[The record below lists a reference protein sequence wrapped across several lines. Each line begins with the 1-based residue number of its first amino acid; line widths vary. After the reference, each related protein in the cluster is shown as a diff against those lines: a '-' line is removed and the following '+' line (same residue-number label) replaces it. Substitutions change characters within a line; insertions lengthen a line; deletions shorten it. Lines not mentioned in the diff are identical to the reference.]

1 MSLMNCALHVVTDRS
16 KVSDIRLT
24 KEKPVQD
31 ESDVLVEA
39 LHIVAVPSALTVG
52 DPDIVLRILTSY
64 SRPALARVLL
74 TRSIK
79 RESNWIANGE

>member
-1 MSLMNCALHVVTDRS
+1 MNCALHVVTDRS

-39 LHIVAVPSALTVG
+39 LDIVAVPSLLTVG

-74 TRSIK
+74 TK
-79 RESNWIANGE
+79 